1 MKTAVGVVALSTMIL
16 ALLGTSA
23 WGAEPEADGGGRKLI
38 SLTEVAP
45 GVTPV
50 SDYTGDFWN
59 RSTMFGDLGG
69 VRQDLYEKGFS
80 LDVDLTQVIQGLV
93 SGGVD
98 ENAWGYNGLL
108 DYSVWL
114 DTGKLGLWSG
124 GLLAARAETSWFE
137 NESFH
142 SDVGNVSPVNFSA
155 MWPVPFEASTVLME
169 YYLTQAFPKD
179 IVLVAGRLNPHNFL
193 DTNRFAN
200 DQKNQFSNIS
210 LGNNF
215 VWGYFFSFT
224 TYGAILA
231 APLPKGFSVATAFWT
246 PESQPEDYGGNWNS
260 VGAVLQ
266 VASEWTLFEDL
277 GGVAT
282 VVGGYSSKDTVAFDH
297 PARPLDL
304 ITGDV
309 PTKSGNWL
317 VTLNVEQYLWKPK
330 SVGDAKPGARIFC
343 KPFAY
348 QEPGVGLFFRFG
360 YTPEDRNPWNIAV
373 SGGLGARGVIPG
385 RPYDRMGFGVYG
397 LIGSGDLE
405 DLAIIGDRV
414 TDEVGIE
421 AFYNFA
427 ITPWLQVSA
436 DIQWL
441 APGIASNKN
450 AVVMGTRIFT
460 QF

>member
-1 MKTAVGVVALSTMIL
+1 MTKTTIGVMVPLTVAL
-16 ALLGTSA
+16 AFLGTSA
-23 WGAEPEADGGGRKLI
+23 HGEPPPRKLI

-45 GVTPV
+45 EVTPV

-80 LDVDLTQVIQGLV
+80 LDVDMTQVVQGLV
-93 SGGVD
+93 SGGVE

-108 DYSVWL
+108 DYGVWL

-124 GLLAARAETSWFE
+124 GLLAARAQTSWFE

-142 SDVGNVSPVNFSA
+142 SDVGNVSPVNFTS
-155 MWPVPFEASTVLME
+155 MWPVPFEPSTVLME
-169 YYLTQAFPKD
+169 YYLTQAFPKE
-179 IVLVAGRLNPHNFL
+179 IVLVVGRLNPHNFL

-200 DQKNQFSNIS
+200 DPKNQFLNIS

-224 TYGAILA
+224 TYAAILA
-231 APLPKGFSVATAFWT
+231 APLPKGFSVAVAAWT

-266 VASEWTLFEDL
+266 VASEWKLFEDL
-277 GGVAT
+277 GGMAT
-282 VVGGYSSKDTVAFDH
+282 VVGGYSSKDVVSFDH
-297 PARPLDL
+297 PSFPRDL
-304 ITGDV
+304 ITGNV
-309 PTKSGNWL
+309 PTESGNWL
-317 VTLNVEQYLWKPK
+317 VTLNLEQYIWKPK
-330 SVGDAKPGARIFC
+330 KITAAKPAEVRTKSFD
-343 KPFAY
+343 Y
-348 QEPGVGLFFRFG
+348 QEPGVGLYFRFG
-360 YTPEDRNPWNIAV
+360 YTPEDRNPWHISV
-373 SGGLGARGVIPG
+373 SGGLGARGIIPG
-385 RPYDRMGFGVYG
+385 RPYDRLGFGVYS

-405 DLAIIGDRV
+405 DLAIIGDRI

-421 AFYNFA
+421 AYYNFA

-436 DIQWL
+436 DIQWV

>member
-1 MKTAVGVVALSTMIL
+1 MKTVCVMAPLTMSL

-23 WGAEPEADGGGRKLI
+23 HGEPPPSKTI

-45 GVTPV
+45 DVTPV

-59 RSTMFGDLGG
+59 RSTMLGDPGG
-69 VRQDLYEKGFS
+69 VRQDLYEKGVS
-80 LDVDLTQVIQGLV
+80 LDVDLTQVVQGLV
-93 SGGVD
+93 SGGVN

-108 DYSVWL
+108 DYSLWL

-124 GLLAARAETSWFE
+124 GLLAARAQTSWFD

-142 SDVGNVSPVNFSA
+142 SDVGNASPVNFNS
-155 MWPVPFEASTVLME
+155 MWPVPFEGSTVLME

-179 IVLVAGRLNPHNFL
+179 IVLVVGRINPHNFL

-200 DQKNQFSNIS
+200 DPKNQFLNIS

-231 APLPKGFSVATAFWT
+231 APLPKGFSVAVAAWT

-266 VASEWTLFEDL
+266 AGYEWKIFEDL
-277 GGVAT
+277 GGMAT
-282 VVGGYSSKDTVAFDH
+282 VVGGYSSKDVSANH
-297 PARPLDL
+297 PGFPGGL
-304 ITGDV
+304 ITGSV
-309 PTKSGNWL
+309 PAKPDNWL
-317 VTLNVEQYLWKPK
+317 VTLNLEQYLWKPK
-330 SVGDAKPGARIFC
+330 SAGDAKHGVRT
-343 KPFAY
+343 KSLDY
-348 QEPGVGLFFRFG
+348 QEPGVGLYFRFG
-360 YTPEDRNPWNIAV
+360 YTPEDRNPWNISV
-373 SGGLGARGVIPG
+373 SGGLSGRGVIPS

-397 LIGSGDLE
+397 LIGSEDLE
-405 DLAIIGDRV
+405 DKLIIGDLI

-427 ITPWLQVSA
+427 ITPWLQLSA
-436 DIQWL
+436 DIQWV
-441 APGIASNKN
+441 APGIASNDD
-450 AVVMGTRIFT
+450 AVVLGTRIFM